1 MKTLKKIVSEDN
13 FLSLSGNVVI
23 AILGIGGF
31 ALLARSLSLEVFGE
45 WVLFMAAGSFV
56 EMFRFG
62 ITNTGLIRYL
72 SGADD
77 SSRVKLIGSNA
88 LISLGATIFVA
99 LILVACKLLFPEAIQ
114 NSGYTIFF
122 TWYPLLAF
130 LNLPWNIALVVLQ
143 ADRKYKQILALKAIN
158 SGCFFLIILMH
169 FSLLN
174 LSLNQLVI
182 GLIIV
187 NAGTSIV
194 SFILGWDGI
203 LLINKASA
211 ETNKTLLHFGK
222 YTTFTLIGTN
232 LLRSVDTLIISLSPL
247 GSAAVA
253 LYSIPLKLTEL
264 QQIPLRSFVAT
275 AFPKMSKASL
285 HNQINEVK
293 SLFYTYSGA
302 LTYLFVAISLFTF
315 VFAEFF
321 VMLISGKQFLKTDPI
336 TGFNVVDIVRVFSIY
351 GLLLPIDRMTGVGL
365 DSINKPRI
373 NAIKVFVMVIA
384 NVIGDLVAIFI
395 FKSLIFVAIA
405 SIIFTII
412 GIWMGMYF
420 INQELSLS
428 FKEIF
433 RSGLKFYISVFNKL
447 THNRYDSCV
456 KIENNFRS

>member
-1 MKTLKKIVSEDN
+1 MKILKKIVREDN
-13 FLSLSGNVVI
+13 FLSLTGNVVI

-31 ALLARSLSLEVFGE
+31 ALLARSLPLEVFGE
-45 WVLFMAAGSFV
+45 WVLFIAAGSFV

-72 SGADD
+72 SGATDD
-77 SSRVKLIGSNA
+77 TRVKLIGSNA
-88 LISLGATIFVA
+88 LISLGATIAVA
-99 LILVACKLLFPEAIQ
+99 VILIICKLLFPESIRG
-114 NSGYTIFF
+114 SGYNMFF

-143 ADRKYKQILALKAIN
+143 ADRKYVQILVLKAIN
-158 SGCFFLIILMH
+158 SGLFFLIILLH
-169 FSLLN
+169 FLVFD
-174 LSLNQLVI
+174 LSLIHLI
-182 GLIIV
+182 LALIIV
-187 NAGTSIV
+187 NAITSIISV
-194 SFILGWDGI
+194 VLGWDGV
-203 LLINKASA
+203 LLINKASK

-285 HNQINEVK
+285 QNQIDEVK

-302 LTYLFVAISLFTF
+302 LTYLFIAISIFTF

-321 VMLISGKQFLKTDPI
+321 VIIISGNQYLETDPA

-365 DSINKPRI
+365 DSINKPKI

-384 NVIGDLVAIFI
+384 NLIGDLVAIFI
-395 FKSLIFVAIA
+395 FKSLLLVAIA
-405 SIIFTII
+405 SIFFTII
-412 GIWMGMYF
+412 GIWMGIYF
-420 INQELSLS
+420 FDKELSIS

-433 RSGLKFYISVFNKL
+433 RSGVSFYISLLNKV
-447 THNRYDSCV
+447 THNRYNHFV
-456 KIENNFRS
+456 KIEKNTR